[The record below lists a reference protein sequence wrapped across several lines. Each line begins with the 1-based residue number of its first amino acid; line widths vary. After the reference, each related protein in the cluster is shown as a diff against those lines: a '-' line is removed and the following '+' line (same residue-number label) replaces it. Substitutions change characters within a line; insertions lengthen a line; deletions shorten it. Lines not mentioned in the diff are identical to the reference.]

1 MWIIEGHGVDLDI
14 EVTNDVK
21 ATIDGKDQQ
30 LERAVAEVMKK
41 IQAGGAKYPAKPAG
55 PVKVEKR

>member
-1 MWIIEGHGVDLDI
+1 VA
-14 EVTNDVK
+14 NDVK

-41 IQAGGAKYPAKPAG
+41 IESGGARYPKKPAG
-55 PVKVEKR
+55 PVKVEKK